1 MNSAADPQNQGAM
14 DYEARKVLIA
24 DDDPTTRKLLERI
37 LEKNGF
43 SPIGVGDGNTVI
55 EQLSGEICAVVLD
68 ISMPGMNGL
77 ECLDYIKRNYPDLS
91 PIMLTASDAVSD
103 AVYAMK
109 QGAFDYIVKPFHT
122 QQISSLVEHA
132 ARSFEQTLR
141 LREAEESLRQAR
153 QNEISVASRIQQSL
167 LIGRPPEDF
176 PGLRI
181 AHMTIPSQEIDGD
194 FYDFIRLDPD
204 TMDLVVA
211 DVMGKGI
218 RAAFLGAALKSY
230 FLRVVSETRL
240 STPGVSV
247 IEPEEIVD
255 AVYSHMIT
263 RLVELESFVTLF
275 YARFYPKKKL
285 FTYVD
290 CGHVRPAQ
298 FHHSTGEVSLLKGA
312 NMPLGFPEQN
322 PFSQFCVS
330 FAANDVFLFYSD
342 GLTET
347 RSPEGEQFGEDRLV
361 ACVKRHAGDSAETLI
376 QALKSEVVD
385 FSGQTSFADDFTCV
399 AVKVDD
405 QTVPSE
411 LLGHQEL
418 HADSSLTELYRIRR
432 FVRAFSK
439 KYMRRASDDERISGI
454 ELAAA
459 ELATNIIQHGYG
471 GQSGSSIRIEAV
483 ACRGEIS
490 FAFYDRGGPFDPN
503 FRKAP
508 VLDGSRE
515 GGMGMYIIEQ
525 SVDEFTYSR
534 NPDGENCNRL
544 VVCWS

>member
-1 MNSAADPQNQGAM
+1 MNSAADPQNRETGEDA
-14 DYEARKVLIA
+14 AKKVLIA
-24 DDDPTTRKLLERI
+24 DDDPTTRKLLERA
-37 LEKNGF
+37 LAKSGF
-43 SPIGVGDGNTVI
+43 TPIGVGDGDAVV
-55 EQLSGEICAVVLD
+55 EQISGDFCAVVLD
-68 ISMPGMNGL
+68 IRMPGMNGL

-141 LREAEESLRQAR
+141 LREAEERLRQAR
-153 QNEISVASRIQQSL
+153 QNEITVASRIQQSL
-167 LIGRPPEDF
+167 LIGRPPADF
-176 PGLRI
+176 PGLEI

-194 FYDFIRLDPD
+194 FYDFIRLNPD

-240 STPGVSV
+240 STPGGNV

-255 AVYSHMIT
+255 AVYSHMIA

-275 YARFYPKKKL
+275 YARFHPKKKVL
-285 FTYVD
+285 TYVD
-290 CGHVRPAQ
+290 CGHVRPLQ
-298 FHHSTGEVSLLKGA
+298 LHCSTGEVTPLQGE
-312 NMPLGFPEQN
+312 NMPLGFPEKN
-322 PFSQFCVS
+322 PFRQFSIS

-347 RSPEGEQFGEDRLV
+347 CSPAGEQFGEDRLV
-361 ACVKRHAGDSAETLI
+361 ACVKRYGRESPETLI

-399 AVKVDD
+399 AVRANAG
-405 QTVPSE
+405 TVPPE

-418 HADSSLTELYRIRR
+418 LVESRLDELSRIRR
-432 FVRAFSK
+432 FIRTFSK
-439 KYMRRASDDERISGI
+439 KYMRRASDDARISGI
-454 ELAAA
+454 ELAGV
-459 ELATNIIQHGYG
+459 ELATNIIQHGYDG
-471 GQSGSSIRIEAV
+471 HAGRPIRIEAV
-483 ACRGEIS
+483 ASRGEMS
-490 FAFYDRGGPFDPN
+490 FAFYDRGRAFDPDSCP
-503 FRKAP
+503 AP

-515 GGMGMYIIEQ
+515 GGMGMYIITQ

-544 VVCWS
+544 VVRWG